1 MKRIFGLLALTALI
15 LSISLVLYLLASPLL
30 ALVYTP
36 YLVLTTALTLSF
48 SIAYFFTLNDVS
60 SRLLNIV
67 VYLVSFVPTIIPLI
81 ACFDADFMELYWRN
95 YLSLT
100 FLQLGVG
107 VLSASLFFKKPGI
120 NFSNVCSAISSM
132 ILFIFGILIILE
144 AGILGSF
151 SFLITTA
158 ILISLLFLIGLGKRL
173 KEV

>member
-15 LSISLVLYLLASPLL
+15 LSIAIVLYLLVSPLL

-36 YLVLTTALTLSF
+36 YLVLSTALTLSF
-48 SIAYFFTLNDVS
+48 SIAYFFALNDVS
-60 SRLLNIV
+60 NRLLNVV
-67 VYLVSFVPTIIPLI
+67 VYLVAFAPTLIPLI
-81 ACFDADFMELYWRN
+81 ASFDPDFMELYWRN

-107 VLSASLFFKKPGI
+107 VLSASFFFKNPGL

-132 ILFIFGILIILE
+132 ILFVFGILIVLE
-144 AGILGSF
+144 AGVLASF
-151 SFLITTA
+151 YFLITTA
-158 ILISLLFLIGLGKRL
+158 ILISLLFLIALGKRL